1 MRRALLVV
9 AIVVVALI
17 VVWQVLGRAGP
28 EGDGRY
34 EFVEVARGDI
44 ENVISSTGTLS
55 AVGTVEVG
63 TQVSGTIDRVL
74 VDYNEHVR
82 RGQVLAVL
90 DTTQL
95 VASVRDAEANVLR
108 AQAQYDQAVRDHG
121 RAADLFGQD
130 LISEADFDDSE
141 TSVMT
146 AEAGLLSAQAVLD
159 RTRANLGYAVIRS
172 PIDGTVIMRNVEE
185 GQTVAASFSTPTLF
199 VIAEDLSEMEIR
211 ALVDESD
218 IGQVRVGQKV
228 RFTVEAYID
237 EEFYGTV
244 RQIWLQPQ
252 TIQNVVNYTVV
263 VDAMNDRGLLFPGM
277 TATAD
282 FFVEEVTD
290 VLLVSNAA
298 LRFRPT
304 EDMMEEVREAMK
316 ERFGSMSDGEG
327 EAMRRR
333 RGGAGE
339 GGAAGGHPGGAGAGG
354 HPGGGA
360 PGGMFGGAGED
371 APRLWY
377 LDENGRL
384 AVAHIEAGAT
394 DGRSTEIIRGEGI
407 EEGMQVIK
415 AVVESEEGEGGSRNP
430 LATMPFGRRRR

>member
-1 MRRALLVV
+1 MKRTLVIV
-9 AIVVVALI
+9 AVAVIAAI
-17 VVWQVLGRAGP
+17 VVWQVLGRRGP
-28 EGDGRY
+28 EADGRY

-95 VASVRDAEANVLR
+95 VASVRDAEASVLR
-108 AQAQYDQAVRDHG
+108 AQAQHDQAVRDHG
-121 RAADLFGQD
+121 RAADLYAQN

-146 AEAGLLSAQAVLD
+146 AKAGVLSAEAGRD
-159 RTRANLGYAVIRS
+159 RSRANLGYAVIRS

-199 VIAEDLSEMEIR
+199 VIAEDLAEMEIR

-218 IGQVRVGQKV
+218 IGQVKVGQKV

-237 EEFYGTV
+237 EEFEGIV

-263 VDAMNDRGLLFPGM
+263 VDATNDRGLLFPGM

-282 FFVEEVTD
+282 FFVDEVRD
-290 VLLVSNAA
+290 VLLVPNSA
-298 LRFRPT
+298 LRFKPT
-304 EDMMEEVREAMK
+304 ESMIAEFMESMRA
-316 ERFGSMSDGEG
+316 RFESMSE
-327 EAMRRR
+327 EERQAMRQ
-333 RGGAGE
+333 RGGAG
-339 GGAAGGHPGGAGAGG
+339 GGRGGPSGAMASGGHQ
-354 HPGGGA
+354 GGGA
-360 PGGMFGGAGED
+360 PGGMFGGAGD
-371 APRLWY
+371 ATPRLWF
-377 LDENGRL
+377 LDEDGNL
-384 AVAHIEAGAT
+384 AVAHIETGAT
-394 DGRSTEIIRGEGI
+394 DGRTTEIVRGGDV

-415 AVVESEEGEGGSRNP
+415 AVVESEEGDGGSRNP